1 MTYELCSQVLDLAT
15 LAGKIMLESGG
26 EVYRVEQTI
35 AHICTMYGLPECDS
49 YATPTT
55 IIVSLTDDEHQTC
68 TRVRR
73 ITRRSVNMDRVDA
86 VNTFSRTLQTTTPTK
101 DSLRTAY
108 FQLEKIRH
116 SKEYALFILTIAS
129 GLGTG
134 CFAVIFGGGFIDFLA
149 GCVIGAIVRLVISYF
164 SGKKIQDFLINA
176 IGGATCAL
184 LCWLAHAAGLPI
196 QWLMVTLS
204 ALLLLTPGIRLTNAF
219 RDTASGDFVAGMSLF
234 LETISIAVALAC
246 GALLVY
252 APLLWQGGLTL

>member
-1 MTYELCSQVLDLAT
+1 MTYEICSQVLDLAT

-35 AHICTMYGLPECDS
+35 IHICKMYGLPECDS

-73 ITRRSVNMDRVDA
+73 IKRRSVNMDRVDA
-86 VNTFSRTLQTTTPTK
+86 VNTFSRTLQESQPTK
-101 DSLRTAY
+101 ENLRIAY
-108 FQLEKIRH
+108 ISLEKIRH
-116 SKEYALFILTIAS
+116 SKEYALALLTVAS

-134 CFAVIFGGGFIDFLA
+134 CFAVVFGGGFIDFIV
-149 GCVIGAIVRLVISYF
+149 GIFTGAIVRLVISYF
-164 SGKKIQDFLINA
+164 SKKNVQDFLINA

-184 LCWLAHAAGLPI
+184 LCWLAHTIGLPI
-196 QWLMVTLS
+196 QWLTVTLS
-204 ALLLLTPGIRLTNAF
+204 ALMLLTPGIRLTNAF

-234 LETISIAVALAC
+234 LETLSIAIALAC
-246 GALLVY
+246 GALLIY